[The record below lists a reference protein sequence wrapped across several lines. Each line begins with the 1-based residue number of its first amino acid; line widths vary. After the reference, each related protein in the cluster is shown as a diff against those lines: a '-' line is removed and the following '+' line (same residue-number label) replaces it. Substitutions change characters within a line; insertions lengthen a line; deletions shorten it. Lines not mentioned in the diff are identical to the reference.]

1 MNTEKIRRKGNCLL
15 SKQIKKR
22 RKKVEREGEIL
33 FISYLQSEE
42 NPEIECHENSTSHSP
57 ATATCLLCDFV

>member
-15 SKQIKKR
+15 SKEIKKR
-22 RKKVEREGEIL
+22 RKKIEREGEIL

-42 NPEIECHENSTSHSP
+42 NPELKSQENSASHSP

>member
-1 MNTEKIRRKGNCLL
+1 MNTEKVRRKGKCLL
-15 SKQIKKR
+15 SKEIKKR

-42 NPEIECHENSTSHSP
+42 NPELKGHKNSTSHSP
-57 ATATCLLCDFV
+57 AVATCLLCDFV